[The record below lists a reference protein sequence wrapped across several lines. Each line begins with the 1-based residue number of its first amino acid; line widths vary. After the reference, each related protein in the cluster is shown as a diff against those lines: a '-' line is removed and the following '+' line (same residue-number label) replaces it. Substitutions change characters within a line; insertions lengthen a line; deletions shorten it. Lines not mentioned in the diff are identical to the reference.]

1 MTVLMNVKD
10 LIEGCIHNR
19 KNAQNML
26 YDIYSSRLYGVCLR
40 YSGDRDEAQDIL
52 QESLLKIFNSIH
64 TFKYVDEFL
73 FYGWMYK
80 ITVNTALNHYRE
92 LIKRNQDKE
101 AVVELSNNNEIDEYS
116 VFDTILE
123 HINQQTLLKLIQEL
137 PIGYRTIFNLY
148 AFENRSHKEIAEE
161 FNISINTSKTQLF
174 KARKILISKINDI
187 LESNQVKKVV

>member
-26 YDIYSSRLYGVCLR
+26 YDSYSSRLYGVCLR

-52 QESLLKIFNSIH
+52 QESLLKIFKNIH

-92 LIKRNQDKE
+92 WIKRNQDKE

-116 VFDTILE
+116 IFDTILE

-148 AFENRSHKEIAEE
+148 VFENRTHKEIAEE
-161 FNISINTSKTQLF
+161 FNISINTSKSQLF
-174 KARKILISKINDI
+174 KARKILITKINDI

>member
-52 QESLLKIFNSIH
+52 QESLLKIFKNIH

-101 AVVELSNNNEIDEYS
+101 AVVELSNINEIDEYS